1 MYNSRRATDL
11 YKELTE
17 QIREQGGVPCENAPD
32 MFFIDHSDKLIREK
46 IRITRTLCGG
56 CPLKTLCLEYAL
68 EAEEQDGIWGG
79 LTTPQ
84 RNSLKR
90 ERFIRERVR

>member
-1 MYNSRRATDL
+1 MYNTTRATDL

-17 QIREQGGVPCENAPD
+17 RIREQGGVPCENAPD

-46 IRITRTLCGG
+46 IRTTKILCGG
-56 CPLKTLCLEYAL
+56 CPLRNLCLEYAL
-68 EAEEQDGIWGG
+68 EASEQDGIWGG
-79 LTTPQ
+79 LTRPE

-90 ERFIRERVR
+90 GRAIRERLH